1 MSWTEVAR
9 LVHRAQAG
17 NRNAFGELVER
28 FWGAVFA
35 AALTRVRDPHEAQE
49 LTQEV
54 FVHAMRKIGQLRD
67 PRCFAGW
74 LRRITARMAVNKL
87 TRRALVAA
95 GADALD
101 GVPGR
106 AGDPLDAVVLAE
118 ETSAIRSA
126 LRRLKPI
133 DRAALEAF
141 YLRGESLNE
150 MADRFDVPLGTV
162 KRRLHTA
169 RLRLRAA
176 LEGAAEPALAV

>member
-1 MSWTEVAR
+1 
-9 LVHRAQAG
+9 
-17 NRNAFGELVER
+17 
-28 FWGAVFA
+28 
-35 AALTRVRDPHEAQE
+35 
-49 LTQEV
+49 
-54 FVHAMRKIGQLRD
+54 
-67 PRCFAGW
+67 
-74 LRRITARMAVNKL
+74 MAVNKL